1 MKLFSAEDFCDK
13 TTFVDTQGTEHTM
26 HNGMILISWS
36 QAAEYAN
43 AKLREWLDAAPKV
56 YWKESMTSQSFG
68 PDCNWDEQ
76 KGYHTHTARLF
87 DITPIEEGGE

>member
-43 AKLREWLDAAPKV
+43 AKLREWVESAPKIYGV
-56 YWKESMTSQSFG
+56 SPRPYEWTSYQVSSEL
-68 PDCNWDEQ
+68 P
-76 KGYHTHTARLF
+76 KGSTHTARLME
-87 DITPIEEGGE
+87 ITPIEEGGE